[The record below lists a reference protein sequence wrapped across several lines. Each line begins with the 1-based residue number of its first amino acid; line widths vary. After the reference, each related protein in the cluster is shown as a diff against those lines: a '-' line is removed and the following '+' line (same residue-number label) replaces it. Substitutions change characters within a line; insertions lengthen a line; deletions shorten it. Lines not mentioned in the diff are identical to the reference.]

1 MYSRI
6 VHLDPKEITLKL
18 LHLTM
23 ANAPGLLGKEAASY
37 LAIPSEVISFDMALG
52 FSGPAFLALSDV
64 MHFLSQMSIFKMR
77 LILPLP

>member
-1 MYSRI
+1 
-6 VHLDPKEITLKL
+6 
-18 LHLTM
+18 M

-64 MHFLSQMSIFKMR
+64 IMHFLSQMSIFKMP